1 MKIDSPQVNLVLVL
15 GHLPRLLA
23 DLVMVLA
30 RFNCLDSAQG
40 LSVSL
45 STLQWAPG
53 LTKGHGILGTVQS
66 TRSGYSLH
74 YLASSSSSEGDAL
87 MILVIILMV
96 IFIMILFMIHLI
108 IQLMIRLIV
117 IMMIPLMI

>member
-1 MKIDSPQVNLVLVL
+1 MALAATAPRVPMKIDSPQVNLGLVL

-30 RFNCLDSAQG
+30 RFAYLDAAQG

-53 LTKGHGILGTVQS
+53 
-66 TRSGYSLH
+66 
-74 YLASSSSSEGDAL
+74 
-87 MILVIILMV
+87 
-96 IFIMILFMIHLI
+96 
-108 IQLMIRLIV
+108 
-117 IMMIPLMI
+117 